1 MKLAIIMPVYN
12 GQDTVRRAVTS
23 IDTKVEFEIICIN
36 DGSTDAT
43 EELVGKYAMQDKR
56 IKLFTRSNEGMAAS
70 LNFGMK
76 VAKSDLI
83 ARIDADDV
91 MTKTV

>member
-36 DGSTDAT
+36 DGSTDNTKHELT
-43 EELVGKYAMQDKR
+43 ELQKNFLILKSFIKR
-56 IKLFTRSNEGMAAS
+56 IKVLLE
-70 LNFGMK
+70 
-76 VAKSDLI
+76 V
-83 ARIDADDV
+83 V
-91 MTKTV
+91 MLD